1 MGALRAG
8 AAPIAVV
15 SMDNCSHNGEKL
27 RNSVL
32 TVARQWQ
39 AGGFVDGGFVDWMTN
54 EIGSPSPGR

>member
-1 MGALRAG
+1 
-8 AAPIAVV
+8 
-15 SMDNCSHNGEKL
+15 MDNCSHNGEKL